1 MNYIES
7 QKKVRYHN
15 GTTLLI
21 IAFSVAF
28 YSRIFCSLTHAPS
41 GLIHAHFL
49 IIPIVFGIV
58 VSTALP
64 VDRKQIAT
72 FNSLLLGIY
81 ALLAANVASAL
92 LNLAGLVNV
101 LFEFLI
107 LGGPF
112 IFLAAIIFIP
122 MSWESVCRFRRWI
135 IISSFVNMALA
146 FIQFPLIASGKIS
159 AGNLDATDGMA
170 GVFFV
175 SGAGNY
181 VSTSVSLYFGFYYL
195 FFAKSAPNWLRLATI
210 ASALFQLQLSDS
222 KQVLLALTG
231 GGCILALTKFKDLGK
246 TIFYLLL
253 IAILSIGFFWCVENV
268 EAFGAFKNYLDKDGI
283 YAPDGEAN
291 RIKFIAFRIIPT
303 YYHSFLNLFLG
314 LGPGHTVGRLGGWLI
329 KENWK
334 ILGPLGATQHPASAE
349 IIDAY
354 YHSWL
359 AMESTVFAPL
369 FGWAGIWGDLGFL
382 GLCIYLF
389 LAFIVWKYVCF
400 DDFSR
405 FLLLSVATFG
415 LIFTQMEE
423 PGFMLY
429 VVALLGLR
437 WHEHRF
443 AEMQSH

>member
-1 MNYIES
+1 ME
-7 QKKVRYHN
+7 KKLVNNVGYFS
-15 GTTLLI
+15 GTTLVI

-28 YSRIFCSLTHAPS
+28 YARIFCSMTHAPS
-41 GLIHAHFL
+41 FLVHAHFL
-49 IIPIVFGIV
+49 IVPITFVIV
-58 VSTALP
+58 LFTALP
-64 VDRKQIAT
+64 VNRKQISVVT
-72 FNSLLLGIY
+72 YLSFGLFLLFLV
-81 ALLAANVASAL
+81 NVASAL
-92 LNLAGLVNV
+92 LNQAGLVNV
-101 LFEFLI
+101 LFEFSM

-112 IFLAAIIFIP
+112 IFLATILFIP
-122 MSWESVCRFRRWI
+122 MSWESLCRFRWWI
-135 IISSFVNMALA
+135 IFSSFANMGLA
-146 FIQFPLIASGKIS
+146 FIQYPLLESGKIS
-159 AGNLDATDGMA
+159 AGGLDGTDGMA

-181 VSTSVSLYFGFYYL
+181 VSTSVSLYFGLYY
-195 FFAKSAPNWLRLATI
+195 FFFLKSAPYWLRIGTLACAI
-210 ASALFQLQLSDS
+210 FQLQLSDS
-222 KQVLLALTG
+222 KQVLLALVCGWGVLSLISIKDISKTTTYLFL
-231 GGCILALTKFKDLGK
+231 IL
-246 TIFYLLL
+246 IFGV
-253 IAILSIGFFWCVENV
+253 GFFWCIENV

-291 RIKFIAFRIIPT
+291 RIKFIAFRALPN
-303 YYHSFLNLFLG
+303 YYHSFLNVFLG

-349 IIDAY
+349 IISAY
-354 YHSWL
+354 NHSWL

-369 FGWAGIWGDLGFL
+369 YGWAGIWGDLGFL

-389 LAFIVWKYVCF
+389 LAFVVWKYVCF

-405 FLLLSVATFG
+405 FLLLSVAIFG
-415 LIFTQMEE
+415 FIFTQMEE

-429 VVALLGLR
+429 VAALLGMS